1 MRGNVIESVG
11 ANKAN
16 SFIRR
21 SPDAQ
26 NENRGF
32 GLEEVQETEM
42 KQLPDEG
49 VSQGSV
55 HVLVNYCV

>member
-21 SPDAQ
+21 SMDRQ

-32 GLEEVQETEM
+32 GLEEAEM

>member
-21 SPDAQ
+21 FPDGQ

-49 VSQGSV
+49 ASQGSV